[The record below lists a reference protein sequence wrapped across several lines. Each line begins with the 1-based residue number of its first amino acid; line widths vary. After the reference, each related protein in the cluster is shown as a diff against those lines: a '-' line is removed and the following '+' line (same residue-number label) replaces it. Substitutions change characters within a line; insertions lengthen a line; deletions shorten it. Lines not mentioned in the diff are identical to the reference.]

1 MDKTRGQSA
10 KETKSTNKIVQF
22 EFEIPKQTVTQLGR
36 DIFLLKRFKVYT
48 FRRYLE
54 TEVDLLLL
62 PPPPVTKIFSA
73 STVPEK
79 QSSLE

>member
-1 MDKTRGQSA
+1 MDKTRGQSV